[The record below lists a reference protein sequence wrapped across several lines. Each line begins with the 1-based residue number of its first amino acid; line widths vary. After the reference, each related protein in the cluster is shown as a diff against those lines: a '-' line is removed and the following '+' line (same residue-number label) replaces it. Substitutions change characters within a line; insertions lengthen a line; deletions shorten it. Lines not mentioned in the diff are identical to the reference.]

1 MKAHYIIRSE
11 NIMFNTRKNIFA
23 TDEVMETKVMKKSS
37 NTRGR
42 KKLSKRAKVLS
53 LLETGKSVTWK
64 TLRNKF
70 DLTSPRA
77 LVDTL
82 RAEGNMIYI
91 NKTSAG
97 TSYRM
102 GMPTKAIVAAGIQ
115 KLYGTPYAYN
125 NA

>member
-1 MKAHYIIRSE
+1 MMFKSLTNMFAKDELQVVKTVKKA
-11 NIMFNTRKNIFA
+11 
-23 TDEVMETKVMKKSS
+23 S

-42 KKLSKRAKVLS
+42 KTLSKRQKVLN
-53 LLETGKSVTWK
+53 LLSKGESVSWK
-64 TLRNKF
+64 TLRNRF

-82 RAEGNMIYI
+82 RSEGHMIYV
-91 NKTSAG
+91 NQSTKG

-102 GMPTKAIVAAGIQ
+102 GQPTKAIIAAGIK